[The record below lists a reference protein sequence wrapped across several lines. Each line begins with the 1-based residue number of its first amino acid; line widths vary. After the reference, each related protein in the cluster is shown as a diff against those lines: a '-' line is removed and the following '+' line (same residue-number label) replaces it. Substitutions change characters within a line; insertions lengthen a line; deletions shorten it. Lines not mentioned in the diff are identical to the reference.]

1 MLMEFEDW
9 FLEQISNGKK
19 CILIGE
25 NHYSY
30 ASEDCLDCILK
41 LQKQGKINKKIVFFD
56 ENLTA
61 LDNLEPYTLESLS
74 KLNTVEPSLI
84 ALIKN
89 HVEVYG
95 LEDNFSNPFINLK
108 SIKKVAACLNDLGLQ
123 QGQRE
128 YSNLEQCIYWAYHLY
143 GKSLV
148 RVQRGNE
155 GFCNQILHKMDED
168 TIVIA
173 RVGAKHIPAVRK
185 DGIVIEEGML
195 QRLGQDIASACFI
208 THFPKNKTYSEQKTY
223 QPESDTFGS
232 YDSIECCMVPKK
244 MMHQRDLTLWAE
256 QRKERKDD
264 NGYRDTK
271 KQRCTIL

>member
-1 MLMEFEDW
+1 MEFEDW

-41 LQKQGKINKKIVFFD
+41 LQRQGKINKKIVFFD
-56 ENLTA
+56 ETLTA
-61 LDNLEPYTLESLS
+61 LDNFEPYTLESLS
-74 KLNTVEPSLI
+74 KLITVEPSLI

-89 HVEVYG
+89 NVEVYG
-95 LEDNFSNPFINLK
+95 LEDNVSNPFMNLK
-108 SIKKVAACLNDLGLQ
+108 SIEKVTARLKNLGLQ
-123 QGQRE
+123 MESRIF
-128 YSNLEQCIYWAYHLY
+128 NDLDHCLYWAYHLY

-173 RVGAKHIPAVRK
+173 RVGAKHIPTVRK
-185 DGIVIEEGML
+185 DGIIIEEGML
-195 QRLGQDIASACFI
+195 RRVGKNIASACFI
-208 THFPKNKTYSEQKTY
+208 THLPKNKIYSEQKTY
-223 QPESDTFGS
+223 QPESDTFGN

-244 MMHQRDLTLWAE
+244 IVHQQDLTLWAE
-256 QRKERKDD
+256 QQKKRKDND
-264 NGYRDTK
+264 NDDYKHTK

>member
-56 ENLTA
+56 ENLSV
-61 LDNLEPYTLESLS
+61 LDNLEPYTIESLS
-74 KLNTVEPSLI
+74 KLNKVEPSLI

-89 HVEVYG
+89 NVEVYG
-95 LEDNFSNPFINLK
+95 LEDNVSNPFINLK
-108 SIKKVAACLNDLGLQ
+108 SIKKVTVRIKDLGLQ
-123 QGQRE
+123 IGNRIF
-128 YSNLEQCIYWAYHLY
+128 NDFDHCLYWACHLY

-185 DGIVIEEGML
+185 DGVVIEEGML

-208 THFPKNKTYSEQKTY
+208 THFPKNKIYSEQKTY
-223 QPESDTFGS
+223 QLESDTFGS

-244 MMHQRDLTLWAE
+244 MMYQPDLTLWAE
-256 QRKERKDD
+256 QQRERKDD
-264 NGYRDTK
+264 NDYKDTK
-271 KQRCTIL
+271 KRRCTIM

>member
-1 MLMEFEDW
+1 MLMEFVDW

-41 LQKQGKINKKIVFFD
+41 LQRQGKINKKIVFFD
-56 ENLTA
+56 ENLAA
-61 LDNLEPYTLESLS
+61 LDNLEPYTQESLS

-89 HVEVYG
+89 NVEVYG
-95 LEDNFSNPFINLK
+95 LEDNFSNPFKNLK
-108 SIKKVAACLNDLGLQ
+108 SIKKVTARLKDLGLQ
-123 QGQRE
+123 IGNRIFNDFE
-128 YSNLEQCIYWAYHLY
+128 HCLYWACHLY

-173 RVGAKHIPAVRK
+173 RVGAKHIPTVRK
-185 DGIVIEEGML
+185 DGVVIEDGML
-195 QRLGQDIASACFI
+195 QRLGKDMASACFI
-208 THFPKNKTYSEQKTY
+208 THFPKNKNYSEQKTY
-223 QPESDTFGS
+223 QPESDMFGS
-232 YDSIECCMVPKK
+232 YDSIECCMVQKK
-244 MMHQRDLTLWAE
+244 MIHQPDLTLWAE
-256 QRKERKDD
+256 QDKQRKDA
-264 NGYRDTK
+264 NNYKDTK
-271 KQRCTIL
+271 KHCCTIM

>member
-1 MLMEFEDW
+1 MEFEDW

-56 ENLTA
+56 ENLSA
-61 LDNLEPYTLESLS
+61 LDNLEPYTFESLS
-74 KLNTVEPSLI
+74 KLNKVEPSLI

-89 HVEVYG
+89 NVEVYG
-95 LEDNFSNPFINLK
+95 LEDNVSNPFINLK
-108 SIKKVAACLNDLGLQ
+108 SIKKVTARIKDLGLQ
-123 QGQRE
+123 IGNRIF
-128 YSNLEQCIYWAYHLY
+128 NDLDHCLYWAYHLY

-155 GFCNQILHKMDED
+155 GFCNQILLKMDED

-195 QRLGQDIASACFI
+195 QRLGKDIASACFI
-208 THFPKNKTYSEQKTY
+208 THFHKKEISSEQNTY
-223 QPESDTFGS
+223 QPESDIFGN
-232 YDSIECCMVPKK
+232 YDAIECCMIPKK
-244 MMHQRDLTLWAE
+244 MMHQLDLTLWAE
-256 QRKERKDD
+256 QHKERKDND
-264 NGYRDTK
+264 DYKDTK
-271 KQRCTIL
+271 KRRCAIM